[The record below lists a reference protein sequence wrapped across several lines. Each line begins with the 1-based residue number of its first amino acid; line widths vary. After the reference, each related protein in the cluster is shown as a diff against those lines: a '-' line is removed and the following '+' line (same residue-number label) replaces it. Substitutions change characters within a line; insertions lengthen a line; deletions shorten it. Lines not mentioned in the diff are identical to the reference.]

1 MSKEGEK
8 LCYVGGEVA
17 PDMLVDPDLLTF
29 SIFEDF
35 TRTRQVVSDVKKVWY
50 RLPNEEISSAR
61 SIWEDK
67 DCEIVKM
74 AAEAQK
80 CGEVYIYVEHSV
92 SPIDVV
98 DAAGLVN
105 ELSRN
110 EFTEPDDGEKAD
122 AEDGSE
128 GDESEE
134 ESDDEN
140 REEESDEEVI
150 EEQRHEEIYEEEDG
164 QDGGVQSEDDNQI
177 LGEGVDDPRMVNM
190 FAAMASEASK
200 VLCEDTQPN
209 EDAEEAVDSDIETEK
224 QLPNGE
230 YPDSA
235 EDN

>member
-1 MSKEGEK
+1 MSDEDDKLKMHVHYGGVMSKEGEK

-61 SIWEDK
+61 LIWEDK
-67 DCEIVKM
+67 DCEILKM
-74 AAEAQK
+74 ASEAQK

-110 EFTEPDDGEKAD
+110 GEEAD

-150 EEQRHEEIYEEEDG
+150 EEHHEEIYEEEDG
-164 QDGGVQSEDDNQI
+164 QDGGQCHLRLLRFFVRILNQMKT
-177 LGEGVDDPRMVNM
+177 LR
-190 FAAMASEASK
+190 K
-200 VLCEDTQPN
+200 L
-209 EDAEEAVDSDIETEK
+209 
-224 QLPNGE
+224 
-230 YPDSA
+230 
-235 EDN
+235 